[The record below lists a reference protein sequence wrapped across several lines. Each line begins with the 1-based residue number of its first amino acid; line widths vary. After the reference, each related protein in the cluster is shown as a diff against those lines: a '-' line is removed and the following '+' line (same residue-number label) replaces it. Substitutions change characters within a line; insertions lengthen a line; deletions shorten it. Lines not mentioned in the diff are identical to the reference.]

1 MEAFNLNIR
10 RETNDQSICE
20 PKGHFVEVK
29 LTNEELSDPLLVF
42 SEIYSILEDIV
53 KQIDN
58 QIGGKTSLSVF
69 CQNMADAAK
78 YEEETYAPTD
88 NIPADN
94 ILNFEDY
101 VRTHKE

>member
-1 MEAFNLNIR
+1 MIKAYA
-10 RETNDQSICE
+10 E

-53 KQIDN
+53 KQI
-58 QIGGKTSLSVF
+58 GGKTPLSVF

-101 VRTHKE
+101 VRTHEE

>member
-1 MEAFNLNIR
+1 MIKAYA
-10 RETNDQSICE
+10 E

-42 SEIYSILEDIV
+42 S
-53 KQIDN
+53 
-58 QIGGKTSLSVF
+58 
-69 CQNMADAAK
+69 
-78 YEEETYAPTD
+78 ETYAPTD

>member
-1 MEAFNLNIR
+1 MIKAYA
-10 RETNDQSICE
+10 E

-58 QIGGKTSLSVF
+58 QIGGKTPLSVF
-69 CQNMADAAK
+69 CQNMANAAK
-78 YEEETYAPTD
+78 YEETYAPTD
-88 NIPADN
+88 NIPVDN

-101 VRTHKE
+101 VRTYKE

>member
-1 MEAFNLNIR
+1 MIKAYA
-10 RETNDQSICE
+10 E

-58 QIGGKTSLSVF
+58 QIGGKTPLSVF
-69 CQNMADAAK
+69 CQTMADAAK

>member
-1 MEAFNLNIR
+1 MKKDLAK
-10 RETNDQSICE
+10 TIC
-20 PKGHFVEVK
+20 KGCK
-29 LTNEELSDPLLVF
+29 ELLEFEYDPLLVF

-69 CQNMADAAK
+69 CQNMADVAK

>member
-1 MEAFNLNIR
+1 MIKAYA
-10 RETNDQSICE
+10 E
-20 PKGHFVEVK
+20 PDRHFVEVK

-42 SEIYSILEDIV
+42 SEIYSMLEDIV

-58 QIGGKTSLSVF
+58 QIGSKTPLSVF
-69 CQNMADAAK
+69 CQNMANAAK
-78 YEEETYAPTD
+78 YEETYAPTN

-101 VRTHKE
+101 IKTHKK